1 MLAQLAPP
9 DDVRWQ
15 VQPLLLCKVSAGVF
29 LLGGGGGAA
38 GVEGLAPAGGKA
50 GR

>member
-29 LLGGGGGAA
+29 LLGGGGG
-38 GVEGLAPAGGKA
+38 GGS
-50 GR
+50 GC